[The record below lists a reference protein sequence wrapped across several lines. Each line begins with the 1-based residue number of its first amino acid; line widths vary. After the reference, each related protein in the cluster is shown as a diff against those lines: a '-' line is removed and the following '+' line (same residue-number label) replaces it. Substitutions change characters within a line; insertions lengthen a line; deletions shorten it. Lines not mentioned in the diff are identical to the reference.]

1 MGTDGQEVG
10 PRGLRELALWTGGF
24 LLLTFVAPVL
34 IVLLVLPEELRA
46 EGIAT
51 LASVPAIE
59 YLAVSVG
66 IGLGIDPIPSLLLTV
81 LPSIG
86 ITMLVL
92 GVLGHLGDRSQRVKR
107 FQDRVQG
114 RMDRYPKLRR
124 YGVVS
129 NFVFVIITGIYIGPG
144 IAWFLGWPRPRS
156 LLMMALG
163 ILSITV
169 LIAMGT
175 VGLISLFFV

>member
-1 MGTDGQEVG
+1 MDTGQREVRPG
-10 PRGLRELALWTGGF
+10 ALRELALWTSGF
-24 LLLTFVAPVL
+24 ALLTFLVPAV
-34 IVLLVLPEELRA
+34 IIFLVLPDDQTA
-46 EGIAT
+46 EGLAT

-92 GVLGHLGDRSQRVKR
+92 GVLGHLGDRSERMRR
-107 FQDRVQG
+107 FQAKVRG

-124 YGVVS
+124 YGIIS
-129 NFVFVIITGIYIGPG
+129 NFVFIIITGIYIGPG
-144 IAWFLGWPRPRS
+144 IAWFLGWPRPQS